1 MHMTVPGTDR
11 RFAALHNS
19 GSSTPTSGR
28 HAQAVSGYSSPG
40 LATTKGDDRADC
52 CSRHRHKGLA
62 SVRVRRDHDASRP
75 PLLILIAAPFRIA
88 SPEMFPE
95 AEMLPHLICSQPM
108 FIGGAKDEA
117 DQHGGT

>member
-75 PLLILIAAPFRIA
+75 PLLILIAAPFSSRLSRHIA
-88 SPEMFPE
+88 NRNE
-95 AEMLPHLICSQPM
+95 AIKATVD
-108 FIGGAKDEA
+108 I
-117 DQHGGT
+117 

>member
-75 PLLILIAAPFRIA
+75 PLLILIAAPFSSRLSRHIRHHFPQYSYQKGYLGIVYIA
-88 SPEMFPE
+88 
-95 AEMLPHLICSQPM
+95 
-108 FIGGAKDEA
+108 IG
-117 DQHGGT
+117 QS